1 MSSSF
6 PQMGQI
12 PEMLGFGFGDT
23 VELDAGIAR
32 DHKSSRMPLKDGWR
46 NLPST
51 AHKFTAVYNYC

>member
-32 DHKSSRMPLKDGWR
+32 DHKSSP
-46 NLPST
+46 
-51 AHKFTAVYNYC
+51 HKFTAVYNYC